1 MKQIQVVVSMGLK
14 PGHADHSATLPQ
26 NHFGFN
32 RLGLEQQTTLKR
44 QQIPMEIPM
53 LFSSCAERN
62 AYVTVSYVFFI
73 HIT

>member
-32 RLGLEQQTTLKR
+32 RLGLEQQTTL
-44 QQIPMEIPM
+44 
-53 LFSSCAERN
+53 
-62 AYVTVSYVFFI
+62 
-73 HIT
+73 